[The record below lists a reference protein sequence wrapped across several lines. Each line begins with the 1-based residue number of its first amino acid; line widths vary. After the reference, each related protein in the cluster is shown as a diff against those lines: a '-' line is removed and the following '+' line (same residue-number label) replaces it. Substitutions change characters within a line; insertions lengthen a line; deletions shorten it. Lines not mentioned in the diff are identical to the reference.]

1 MKNRRIVICGP
12 AGTGKSTVA
21 RAISEEFGIKYV
33 SGSLYDLM
41 PNLPKNHYDL
51 NTKYDTNE
59 KHKRNFQILNLRYHQ
74 YMELEGSFV
83 TDRSL
88 YDTAGYEIQE
98 NSLGLPT
105 CETHDFIEKINV
117 KGKRDNPY
125 YFHSLQK
132 GSI

>member
-51 NTKYDTNE
+51 NT
-59 KHKRNFQILNLRYHQ
+59 
-74 YMELEGSFV
+74 V
-83 TDRSL
+83 
-88 YDTAGYEIQE
+88 
-98 NSLGLPT
+98 
-105 CETHDFIEKINV
+105 
-117 KGKRDNPY
+117 
-125 YFHSLQK
+125 
-132 GSI
+132 

>member
-1 MKNRRIVICGP
+1 
-12 AGTGKSTVA
+12 
-21 RAISEEFGIKYV
+21 
-33 SGSLYDLM
+33 M

-105 CETHDFIEKINV
+105 CETHDFIEKIKV
-117 KGKRDNPY
+117 FVSKICLVFTLFLLIHLMSKLPEIFWQKHHRMP
-125 YFHSLQK
+125 SLILWIQR
-132 GSI
+132 I

>member
-1 MKNRRIVICGP
+1 MKNRRIVICG
-12 AGTGKSTVA
+12 ASGVGKSTVA

-98 NSLGLPT
+98 NSWDSQP
-105 CETHDFIEKINV
+105 V
-117 KGKRDNPY
+117 KHMILSKR
-125 YFHSLQK
+125 
-132 GSI
+132 